1 MEAFFIVPAPPPD
14 GKAKTPRSARYFRRP
29 APITFDFEDEMTH
42 MNKFCSQS
50 KTERWRESGQVR
62 WPPISAGAPP
72 VPPGGGGPEIVPV
85 RQYNKNPQ
93 NWQVELWTRSLR
105 KPGVLLQHPTF
116 AAVSIG
122 AKELHEQWGHVM
134 PLSRRQWPFS
144 GSTVPGRG
152 PCGPEASEAD
162 PKSWIERPV
171 ATGKYALDHM
181 GGTRYKW
188 NMTPRPCLKDV

>member
-1 MEAFFIVPAPPPD
+1 MSTPTMEAFFIVPPPAE

-29 APITFDFEDEMTH
+29 PGPIALDEDMD
-42 MNKFCSQS
+42 KYCSQS
-50 KTERWRESGQVR
+50 KTERWRESGQLR
-62 WPPISAGAPP
+62 WPPLSAGAPQ
-72 VPPGGGGPEIVPV
+72 VPPPGGGPEIVPV

-116 AAVSIG
+116 AAVNIG

-144 GSTVPGRG
+144 GSTVAGRSG
-152 PCGPEASEAD
+152 PAD
-162 PKSWIERPV
+162 AKSWIERPV

-188 NMTPRPCLKDV
+188 NMSPRPCLADV

>member
-1 MEAFFIVPAPPPD
+1 M
-14 GKAKTPRSARYFRRP
+14 
-29 APITFDFEDEMTH
+29 
-42 MNKFCSQS
+42 
-50 KTERWRESGQVR
+50 
-62 WPPISAGAPP
+62 
-72 VPPGGGGPEIVPV
+72 PPGGGGPEIVPV

-144 GSTVPGRG
+144 GSTVPGRS
-152 PCGPEASEAD
+152 GPEADA
-162 PKSWIERPV
+162 KSWIERPV

-188 NMTPRPCLKDV
+188 NMSPRPCPGGCMTKRRHPRQKAVLSTISAASDSSLSPTH